1 MDSESNCTKLENVK
15 VILSPGLHKFSQFQG
30 NVLEFK
36 IEMGIEI
43 GYYDFFKV
51 MMSTK
56 EIFNPLF

>member
-1 MDSESNCTKLENVK
+1 MS

>member
-1 MDSESNCTKLENVK
+1 MNQTAQTLKMS